1 MKPPY
6 SDTEMFS
13 YDCREEQ
20 QSHSNVSLPSL
31 RKLCSDNISLNSE
44 GDVELKELIY
54 ALRRSLQ
61 QNCNEIHFHRH
72 ALERLEQRR
81 QHLQTLLDQSSAFL
95 SPIRTMPTEILSL
108 IFDYLCSNIGFS
120 NRARPIVLA
129 SVCYRWRSIAVSYP
143 SIWTCINTSRHSPRM
158 DERTRN
164 FLQLYLDRSQD
175 MPIRI
180 HASDFP
186 SGSPDSTLLSTLAAH
201 AHRWSR
207 ATLSLTP
214 DGYNTLFRA
223 LKGKSLTLLRKFSL
237 YGPSLDDIPAAFPC
251 DALMTA
257 CNLDSLTF
265 QKATKYPEN
274 LGLPL
279 EKIRILNLIDYDDPA
294 LILRCIAQT
303 INLRHIRITATSD
316 CQLESRGLLPEVV
329 VATEAL
335 HLSLR
340 MGNFSGD
347 LFEKVLSILS
357 APALQHL
364 KLALPL
370 PEECPTK
377 CSPKL
382 DDIFRL
388 KPISEFIVR
397 SGCRLRSLRVENVNV
412 HENDLI
418 QVLENTPT
426 ITTLVLHELHPGVN
440 SPTPR
445 VLTPRRWITD
455 KLLRHLT
462 VTPNVPVTLPRLK
475 HLDILLSCRIS
486 EIEEDLLLRM
496 AVSRTNP
503 DLPKGA
509 RLKKLYLASKKGVK
523 SYPWLSGGRIRLHKL
538 PVRS

>member
-1 MKPPY
+1 
-6 SDTEMFS
+6 
-13 YDCREEQ
+13 
-20 QSHSNVSLPSL
+20 
-31 RKLCSDNISLNSE
+31 
-44 GDVELKELIY
+44 
-54 ALRRSLQ
+54 
-61 QNCNEIHFHRH
+61 
-72 ALERLEQRR
+72 
-81 QHLQTLLDQSSAFL
+81 
-95 SPIRTMPTEILSL
+95 MPTEILSL

-120 NRARPIVLA
+120 DRARPIVLA
-129 SVCYRWRSIAVSYP
+129 SVCYRWRGIAISYP
-143 SIWTCINTSRHSPRM
+143 SIWTCINTPRHSPHM

-164 FLQLYLDRSQD
+164 FVQLYLDRSQD

-186 SGSPDSTLLSTLAAH
+186 FGSPDSILLSTLAAH

-223 LKGKSLTLLRKFSL
+223 LEGKSLTLLRKFCL
-237 YGPSLDDIPAAFPC
+237 YGPSLDGVPDTFTC

-257 CNLDSLTF
+257 CNLNSLTF
-265 QKATKYPEN
+265 QKATKHPEN
-274 LGLPL
+274 VGLPL
-279 EKIRILNLIDYDDPA
+279 EKIRMLNLIDYDDPA
-294 LILRCIAQT
+294 DILRCIAQT

-316 CQLESRGLLPEVV
+316 GQLESRGLLPETV
-329 VATEAL
+329 VAAEAL

-340 MGNFSGD
+340 MGNFNGD

-357 APALQHL
+357 TPALQHL
-364 KLALPL
+364 KVALPL

-382 DDIFRL
+382 DGIFRL

-412 HENDLI
+412 HEDDLI
-418 QVLENTPT
+418 QILENAPT
-426 ITTLVLHELHPGVN
+426 ITTLVLYELHPGVN
-440 SPTPR
+440 IPTPR
-445 VLTPRRWITD
+445 VLKPRRWITD
-455 KLLRHLT
+455 KLLRCLT
-462 VTPNVPVTLPRLK
+462 VAPDVPVILPRLK
-475 HLDILLSCRIS
+475 HLDILLSCRTS

-496 AVSRTNP
+496 AASRTNP

-509 RLKKLYLASKKGVK
+509 RLKRLYFTSKKGVK

-538 PVRS
+538 PKRS